1 MTRRPTCA
9 PSRRRPALASRGF
22 TRAPDDSAC
31 APRRTRP
38 RRIAALASL
47 LLALLCCLAHAPQT
61 VFAAVL
67 ADYHARV
74 RSAADALEGLHSS
87 FDETDDVS
95 SAEFI
100 ALEKR
105 VFQEV
110 RAALPPTE
118 KIEGA
123 GEVFDVDNC
132 WLHEELDRYAKIDA
146 ADTSMRDDVLVRVS
160 ERLRA
165 LDQRLAETAPAASET
180 ARDKEAEKGRLN
192 SILRR
197 PEYNEQAAEDTALS
211 RLWKRFKDWLEGLM
225 PKRSPVGERTAS
237 TLSVFARFFVFALTA
252 ALIGYV
258 LWKYGALLL
267 PRNRAAKKT
276 KPEARVVLGER
287 LAPGQTPAGLIDEA
301 EALARAGDLRG
312 AIRKAYIAVLL
323 ELGERRILRLAAHK
337 TNRDYLSA
345 IRQERD
351 ALYGDMRPLTDNYE
365 RHWYGFAP
373 ATDADW
379 HDFRSRCR
387 LLTQ

>member
-1 MTRRPTCA
+1 MKRRTSTRR
-9 PSRRRPALASRGF
+9 
-22 TRAPDDSAC
+22 D
-31 APRRTRP
+31 
-38 RRIAALASL
+38 AALASL
-47 LLALLCCLAHAPQT
+47 LLALLCLATAPQK
-61 VFAAVL
+61 VSAAAF
-67 ADYHARV
+67 ADYSARV
-74 RSAADALEGLHSS
+74 RSAADALEGLHST
-87 FDETDDVS
+87 FDETEDVS
-95 SAEFI
+95 SPEFN

-105 VFQEV
+105 VFQQV

-123 GEVFDVDNC
+123 GGVFDVDNR
-132 WLHEELDRYAKIDA
+132 WLHEELDRYAQIA
-146 ADTSMRDDVLVRVS
+146 AAETNARDELLLRVS

-165 LDQRLAETAPAASET
+165 LDLRLTEVAQAEQA

-211 RLWKRFKDWLEGLM
+211 RLWKRLKDWLEGLM
-225 PKRSPVGERTAS
+225 PKGSPVGERTAS

-252 ALIGYV
+252 AVIIYV

-267 PRNRAAKKT
+267 PRNRAAKKSNR
-276 KPEARVVLGER
+276 EARVVLGER
-287 LAPGQTPAGLIDEA
+287 LAPGQTPANLIDEA

-345 IRQERD
+345 IRQERA
-351 ALYGDMRPLTDNYE
+351 ALYDDMQPLTNNYE

-387 LLTQ
+387 QAITQ